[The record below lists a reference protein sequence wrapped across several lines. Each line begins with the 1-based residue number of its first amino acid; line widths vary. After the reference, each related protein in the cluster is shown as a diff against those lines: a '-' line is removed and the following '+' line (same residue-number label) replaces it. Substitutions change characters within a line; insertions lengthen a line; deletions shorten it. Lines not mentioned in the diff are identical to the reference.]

1 MVMPATAAANY
12 GVSSNECHRSYRLG
26 SPPTLYD
33 LVQEMGRVDCDRSLP
48 AGFNRYEIHVSFPLV
63 VSLYVRIMQQPS
75 KPIQNRQLVALF
87 EVLTFIMTP
96 SECFHFHCTMDKY
109 FEQDTVGTEKQPC
122 EKYCLFCTG
131 GHKQI
136 TGVFG
141 KTQLSGFLIDFCNG
155 KSQTTD
161 LSSTEE

>member
-1 MVMPATAAANY
+1 
-12 GVSSNECHRSYRLG
+12 
-26 SPPTLYD
+26 
-33 LVQEMGRVDCDRSLP
+33 
-48 AGFNRYEIHVSFPLV
+48 
-63 VSLYVRIMQQPS
+63 MQQPS
-75 KPIQNRQLVALF
+75 KAIRDRQLVALF

-96 SECFHFHCTMDKY
+96 SECFHCTMEKY
-109 FEQDTVGTEKQPC
+109 FEQDTVGAEKQPC
-122 EKYCLFCTG
+122 EKYSSFCTG

-161 LSSTEE
+161 AFLKALKGKKDKIFEVGSVPNKVAGPIHALTLQLLAVEQSKLIKVF